1 MVSLTTKGLF
11 AEPYRSL
18 SVGVATLGRYI
29 GPRYILPAGGPVR
42 IQEEIA
48 RPTLL
53 VTNVEYVKRKD
64 EDNRPIKII
73 IKDVQ

>member
-1 MVSLTTKGLF
+1 MSIALATMGKFVQFPSQVT
-11 AEPYRSL
+11 
-18 SVGVATLGRYI
+18 VGGA
-29 GPRYILPAGGPVR
+29 PAR
-42 IQEEIA
+42 IQEDVP

-53 VTNVEYVKRKD
+53 VTNVEYVKKKD